1 MPSSTNKLQWCRLH
15 FVDGIGISNFDERPT
30 RFSPDF
36 NWNLHRS
43 CLLATG
49 DIAIKHQ
56 LRFDAISFVCVHK
69 TTEKFISVVY
79 LSFVVRCIYC
89 WWNDGDIF
97 SISSR
102 LVFGFT
108 TATVRMRVRVY
119 NVLSRRSNLRMRV
132 AQMSRTML
140 SYLWCESIFELSH
153 SMFRC
158 AHSAI
163 TFIRI
168 LWHNCLVLFE
178 TPLNRKETN
187 IQWWNSIKHVRK
199 TTTSN
204 RQYHH
209 QYIRSDSFLD

>member
-15 FVDGIGISNFDERPT
+15 FVDGIGISNFEERPT

-108 TATVRMRVRVY
+108 TATVQMRVRVY

-140 SYLWCESIFELSH
+140 SYGVRVFSNCHTACYAVLTAPSLLFAYYDTIAWCCSKP
-153 SMFRC
+153 R
-158 AHSAI
+158 
-163 TFIRI
+163 
-168 LWHNCLVLFE
+168 
-178 TPLNRKETN
+178 
-187 IQWWNSIKHVRK
+187 
-199 TTTSN
+199 
-204 RQYHH
+204 
-209 QYIRSDSFLD
+209 